1 MSTSQNS
8 SDFQHFLSGF
18 EQLLISIEAFKSD
31 STVLL
36 GHYNTKFWWDLD
48 TTTYEC
54 MQIDNLRPSYSL
66 LQLVNEPTHLVPSSL
81 SCTDLIFTNQP
92 GLVSNSGIHPS
103 YKLSSSNHLL

>member
-18 EQLLISIEAFKSD
+18 EQLLISIEAFKPD

-36 GHYNTKFWWDLD
+36 GDYNRKFWWDLD
-48 TTTYEC
+48 TTTHEC
-54 MQIDNLRPSYSL
+54 MQIDNLRSSYSL
-66 LQLVNEPTHLVPSSL
+66 RQLVNEPTHLVPSSL